1 VAACYEIIDA
11 HVAGVIK
18 KLNAGIELFHAGDK
32 NNRLLL
38 QEFATA
44 LVPRLLQVR
53 KALVTLSRED

>member
-44 LVPRLLQVR
+44 LVPRSLQFEKR
-53 KALVTLSRED
+53 